1 MEPRKSPPPPRRN
14 RIDIIE
20 DLPRDAE
27 WRITDVQTQRKR
39 AERRSIF
46 VNGEFAF
53 GISEEMYVKHAL
65 FNGRVLTR
73 QFLEEV
79 LGEEERYQARQVALR
94 FVNRRMRSLQEI
106 EKKLA
111 EREFTS
117 DIITDTVAFLRE
129 YNLVDDANFARAY
142 VNDQLLRRPIGRR
155 RLQMELQKKGVDRDQ
170 VGTILGALVDD
181 AGELANAMA
190 AAEKKLPTLKGDDPR
205 KRERSLATFLTSRG
219 FGWDVI
225 KQVIAE
231 MRDKG

>member
-1 MEPRKSPPPPRRN
+1 MDRKPLPPRRN
-14 RIDIIE
+14 AADILD
-20 DLPRDAE
+20 DLPENVE
-27 WRITDVQTQRKR
+27 WKITEVQTQRKR

-46 VNGEFAF
+46 INGEFAF

-65 FNGRVLTR
+65 FSGRIVTR
-73 QFLEEV
+73 AFLEEV
-79 LGEEERYQARQVALR
+79 LGEEERYQARQVAMR

-111 EREFTS
+111 EREFTP
-117 DIITDTVAFLRE
+117 DIIQNTIQFLRE
-129 YNLVDDANFARAY
+129 YNLVNDEGFARAY

-155 RLQMELQKKGVDRDQ
+155 RLQMELQKKGVDREQ
-170 VGTILGALVDD
+170 VGKILGSIVDD

-190 AAEKKLPTLKGDDPR
+190 AAEKKLPNLRGDDPR

-225 KQVIAE
+225 KQVLAAVQE
-231 MRDKG
+231 RL